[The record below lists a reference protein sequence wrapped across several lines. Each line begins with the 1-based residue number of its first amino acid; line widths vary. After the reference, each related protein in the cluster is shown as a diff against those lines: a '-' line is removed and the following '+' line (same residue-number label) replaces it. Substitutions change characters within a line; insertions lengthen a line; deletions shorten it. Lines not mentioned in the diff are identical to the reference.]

1 MDATTKVR
9 VYRVMTLSNAQSETE
24 KATERSG

>member
-1 MDATTKVR
+1 
-9 VYRVMTLSNAQSETE
+9 MTLSIAQSETE

>member
-1 MDATTKVR
+1 
-9 VYRVMTLSNAQSETE
+9 MTLSFAQSETE